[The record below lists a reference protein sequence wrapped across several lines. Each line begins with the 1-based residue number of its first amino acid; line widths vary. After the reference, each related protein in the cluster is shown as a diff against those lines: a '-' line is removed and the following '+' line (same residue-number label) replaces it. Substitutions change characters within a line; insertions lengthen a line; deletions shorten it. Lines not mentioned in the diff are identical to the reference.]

1 MTPNKPSDSS
11 SWTDDEGEVMCKD
24 ISDLQKKIVTMTEMM
39 SDSQRK
45 VEAKLEA
52 MMNSKMDSLKVDIME
67 GLQVLLQER
76 YHESDNISH
85 EIHEEDTEKVNHA
98 WRNLGSGLR
107 TNHIPK
113 IDMRKFDGKDPIT
126 WILQM
131 EQFFDLHQVTSL

>member
-1 MTPNKPSDSS
+1 MRK
-11 SWTDDEGEVMCKD
+11 E

-39 SDSQRK
+39 SDSHRK

-52 MMNSKMDSLKVDIME
+52 MMNSKMDGLKSDIME

-76 YHESDNISH
+76 HHESDNISH

-126 WILQM
+126 WIL
-131 EQFFDLHQVTSL
+131 